1 MRRALGKG
9 GDAYYVRQ
17 KLSYRCMGM
26 WFFERIY
33 EKMTAEPWACALD
46 VILTALLIYGM
57 IVFLQKNNAKR
68 LAPLVILFVAA
79 GVVLSSEL
87 VGLTVLGNVFRYSIF
102 IVLIA
107 VVMLFPQE
115 AKRGLLKLASPRD
128 THEAY
133 TTAYDVSDEQLHAAI
148 ADIVR
153 AAQNMSKK
161 NVGALIVIS
170 TQNMPEHIIDS
181 GTKLD
186 AVLSCALLES
196 IFNTKAPLH
205 DGAVFVRG
213 NRIVAAGCFLPLSQ
227 SNAIDKEL
235 GTRHR
240 AGIGVSENYN
250 VLTIIVSEET
260 GVISIAQR
268 GELTR
273 YFDSQMLTDKLEQT
287 YGLQATPET
296 KKHRHRD

>member
-1 MRRALGKG
+1 MKFLT
-9 GDAYYVRQ
+9 D
-17 KLSYRCMGM
+17 
-26 WFFERIY
+26 IY
-33 EKMTAEPWACALD
+33 DKMVAKPWACAIDIVLA
-46 VILTALLIYGM
+46 ALLIYGM
-57 IVFLQKNNAKR
+57 IVFLKKNNAGK
-68 LAPLVILFVAA
+68 LIGFILVFIAA
-79 GVVLSSEL
+79 SIVLSSEL
-87 VGLTVLGNVFRYSIF
+87 VGLSVLGSVMRYGIIIIAIVIVF
-102 IVLIA
+102 V
-107 VVMLFPQE
+107 FPAE
-115 AKRGLLKLASPRD
+115 TKRGLLKLASPRD
-128 THEAY
+128 THEQY
-133 TTAYDVSDEQLHAAI
+133 TTAYDVSDEELHAAI
-148 ADIVR
+148 DGIVR
-153 AAQNMSKK
+153 ATQNMSKK
-161 NVGALIVIS
+161 NVGALIIIS
-170 TQNMPEHIIDS
+170 NQTLPEHIIDS

-260 GVISIAQR
+260 GVISIAQQ

-287 YGLQATPET
+287 YGLQATPEST
-296 KKHRHRD
+296 RKHRHR

>member
-1 MRRALGKG
+1 
-9 GDAYYVRQ
+9 
-17 KLSYRCMGM
+17 M
-26 WFFERIY
+26 WFLTNIY
-33 EKMTAEPWACALD
+33 DKMTAKPWACAIDIVLA
-46 VILTALLIYGM
+46 ALLIYGM
-57 IVFLQKNNAKR
+57 IVFLKKNNAGK
-68 LAPLVILFVAA
+68 LIIFILVFIAA
-79 GVVLSSEL
+79 GIVLSSAFIDLPL
-87 VGLTVLGNVFRYSIF
+87 VGSIMKYGIILVVIVIVF
-102 IVLIA
+102 
-107 VVMLFPQE
+107 LFPAE
-115 AKRGLLKLASPRD
+115 TKRGLLKLASSRD
-128 THEAY
+128 THEQY
-133 TTAYDVSDEQLHAAI
+133 TTAYDVSDEELHAAI
-148 ADIVR
+148 NDIVR

-170 TQNMPEHIIDS
+170 TQNLPEHIIDS

-260 GVISIAQR
+260 GVISIAQH

-287 YGLQATPET
+287 YGLQATPESSR
-296 KKHRHRD
+296 KHHRRKEG

>member
-1 MRRALGKG
+1 
-9 GDAYYVRQ
+9 
-17 KLSYRCMGM
+17 M
-26 WFFERIY
+26 WFLTNIY
-33 EKMTAEPWACALD
+33 DKMVAKPWACALD
-46 VILTALLIYGM
+46 IVLASLLIYGM
-57 IVFLQKNNAKR
+57 IVFLKKNNAGK
-68 LAPLVILFVAA
+68 LIIFVL
-79 GVVLSSEL
+79 GFIVVGIVLSSEFMGMPI
-87 VGLTVLGNVFRYSIF
+87 VGSIMKYGVF
-102 IVLIA
+102 IVIVA
-107 VVMLFPQE
+107 VVFLFPAE

-128 THEAY
+128 THEQY
-133 TTAYDVSDEQLHAAI
+133 TTAYDVSDEELHAAI
-148 ADIVR
+148 NDIVR

-181 GTKLD
+181 GTRLD

-260 GVISIAQR
+260 GVISIAQH
-268 GELTR
+268 GELAR

-287 YGLQATPET
+287 YGLQATPESSR
-296 KKHRHRD
+296 KRHHRREG

>member
-1 MRRALGKG
+1 
-9 GDAYYVRQ
+9 
-17 KLSYRCMGM
+17 M
-26 WFFERIY
+26 WFLDKI
-33 EKMTAEPWACALD
+33 KDNIIDKPWACAVD
-46 VILTALLIYGM
+46 IILTALLIYGL
-57 IVFLQKNNAKR
+57 IVFLKKNNAGK
-68 LAPLVILFVAA
+68 LVFFIVGLVAL
-79 GVVLSSEL
+79 GIVLSSEFI
-87 VGLTVLGNVFRYSIF
+87 GLSVLGTVMKYGIIIVTIAIIF
-102 IVLIA
+102 
-107 VVMLFPQE
+107 LFPAE
-115 AKRGLLKLASPRD
+115 TRRGMLKLASPRD

-133 TTAYDVSDEQLHAAI
+133 STAYDVSDEELHGAI
-148 ADIVR
+148 NDIVR

-227 SNAIDKEL
+227 SNSIDKEL

-260 GVISIAQR
+260 GVISIAQH

-287 YGLQATPET
+287 YGLQATPDT
-296 KKHRHRD
+296 ARKRHRKG

>member
-1 MRRALGKG
+1 
-9 GDAYYVRQ
+9 
-17 KLSYRCMGM
+17 M
-26 WFFERIY
+26 WFLTNIY
-33 EKMTAEPWACALD
+33 EKMAAKPWACAIDIVLA
-46 VILTALLIYGM
+46 ALLIYGM
-57 IVFLQKNNAKR
+57 IVFLKKNNAGR
-68 LAPLVILFVAA
+68 LIPLVIVFVAA
-79 GVVLSSEL
+79 SIVLSSVEYTASL
-87 VGLTVLGNVFRYSIF
+87 VFGWIMRYGILIVIIVIVF
-102 IVLIA
+102 V
-107 VVMLFPQE
+107 FPAE
-115 AKRGLLKLASPRD
+115 TKRGLLKLASPRD
-128 THEAY
+128 THEQY
-133 TTAYDVSDEQLHAAI
+133 TTAYDVSDEELHAAI
-148 ADIVR
+148 NDIVR

-161 NVGALIVIS
+161 NVGALIIIS
-170 TQNMPEHIIDS
+170 TQNLPEHIIDS

-260 GVISIAQR
+260 GVISIAQH

-287 YGLQATPET
+287 YGLQATPEST
-296 KKHRHRD
+296 RKHHRRKEG

>member
-1 MRRALGKG
+1 
-9 GDAYYVRQ
+9 
-17 KLSYRCMGM
+17 M
-26 WFFERIY
+26 WFFENIY
-33 EKMTAEPWACALD
+33 NKMVDKPWACAID
-46 VILTALLIYGM
+46 VLLTALLIYGL

-68 LAPLVILFVAA
+68 LVFIILALTAV
-79 GVVLSSEL
+79 GVVLSSDK
-87 VGLTVLGNVFRYSIF
+87 LGFMVIGTILSYSI
-102 IVLIA
+102 LIA
-107 VVMLFPQE
+107 MAAILLLFPQE
-115 AKRGLLKLASPRD
+115 TRRGLLKFASPRD

-148 ADIVR
+148 NHIVR

-170 TQNMPEHIIDS
+170 TQGMPEHIIDS

-186 AVLSCALLES
+186 AILSCALLES

-227 SNAIDKEL
+227 SNSIDKEL

-260 GVISIAQR
+260 GVISIAHD

-287 YGLQATPET
+287 YGLQATPQSAHKRRRKEA
-296 KKHRHRD
+296 

>member
-1 MRRALGKG
+1 MEFLTNI
-9 GDAYYVRQ
+9 YQ
-17 KLSYRCMGM
+17 KM
-26 WFFERIY
+26 IA
-33 EKMTAEPWACALD
+33 KPWACAIDIALA
-46 VILTALLIYGM
+46 ALLIYGM
-57 IVFLQKNNAKR
+57 IVFLKKNNAGK
-68 LAPLVILFVAA
+68 LIAIVLVFVAA
-79 GVVLSSEL
+79 SIVLSSEL
-87 VGLTVLGNVFRYSIF
+87 IGLSVLGSVMRYGIIIVAIVIVF
-102 IVLIA
+102 V
-107 VVMLFPQE
+107 FPAE
-115 AKRGLLKLASPRD
+115 TKRGLLKLASPRD
-128 THEAY
+128 THEQY
-133 TTAYDVSDEQLHAAI
+133 TTAYDVSDEELHAAI
-148 ADIVR
+148 NDIVR

-161 NVGALIVIS
+161 NVGALIIIS
-170 TQNMPEHIIDS
+170 TQNLPEHIIDS

-260 GVISIAQR
+260 GVISIAQH

-287 YGLQATPET
+287 YGLQATPEST
-296 KKHRHRD
+296 RKHHRRKEG

>member
-1 MRRALGKG
+1 
-9 GDAYYVRQ
+9 
-17 KLSYRCMGM
+17 M
-26 WFFERIY
+26 WFFDKIY
-33 EKMTAEPWACALD
+33 DKILDKPWACALD
-46 VILTALLIYGM
+46 IILTAFLIYGL
-57 IVFLQKNNAKR
+57 IVFLKKNNAGR
-68 LAPLVILFVAA
+68 LVFFILGFVALSF
-79 GVVLSSEL
+79 VLSAEFI
-87 VGLTVLGNVFRYSIF
+87 GLTVIGSLMKYGII
-102 IVLIA
+102 IVLLLA
-107 VVMLFPQE
+107 VFLFPAE
-115 AKRGLLKLASPRD
+115 TKRGLLKLASPRD

-133 TTAYDVSDEQLHAAI
+133 TTAYDVSDDELHSAI
-148 ADIVR
+148 NDIVR

-170 TQNMPEHIIDS
+170 TQNLPEHIIDS

-260 GVISIAQR
+260 GVISIAQH

-287 YGLQATPET
+287 YGLQATPESG
-296 KKHRHRD
+296 HRRRRKEN

>member
-1 MRRALGKG
+1 IVLA
-9 GDAYYVRQ
+9 
-17 KLSYRCMGM
+17 
-26 WFFERIY
+26 
-33 EKMTAEPWACALD
+33 
-46 VILTALLIYGM
+46 ALLIYGM
-57 IVFLQKNNAKR
+57 IVFLKKNNAGK
-68 LAPLVILFVAA
+68 LIAFVLVFVAA
-79 GVVLSSEL
+79 GIVLSSEFMDL
-87 VGLTVLGNVFRYSIF
+87 PVVGSVMRYGIIIVVVVIVF
-102 IVLIA
+102 V
-107 VVMLFPQE
+107 FPAE
-115 AKRGLLKLASPRD
+115 TKRGLLKLASPRD
-128 THEAY
+128 THEQY
-133 TTAYDVSDEQLHAAI
+133 STAYDVSDEELHAAI
-148 ADIVR
+148 NDIVR

-161 NVGALIVIS
+161 NVGALIIIS
-170 TQNMPEHIIDS
+170 TQNLPEHIIDS

-260 GVISIAQR
+260 GVISIAQH

-287 YGLQATPET
+287 YGLQATPEST
-296 KKHRHRD
+296 RKHHRRKEG

>member
-1 MRRALGKG
+1 MYTIYTGVK
-9 GDAYYVRQ
+9 
-17 KLSYRCMGM
+17 SM
-26 WFFERIY
+26 WFFDRVY
-33 EKMTAEPWACALD
+33 DKMVDKPWACAID
-46 VILTALLIYGM
+46 IILTALLIYGV
-57 IVFLQKNNAKR
+57 IVFLRKNNAKR
-68 LAPLVILFVAA
+68 LVFVILAFIAI
-79 GVVLSSEL
+79 GVILSSEYL
-87 VGLTVLGNVFRYSIF
+87 GLTVIGTLLKYSMV
-102 IVLIA
+102 IVIA
-107 VVMLFPQE
+107 AVLLLFPQE
-115 AKRGLLKLASPRD
+115 ARRGLLKIASPRD

-148 ADIVR
+148 NDIVR

-227 SNAIDKEL
+227 SNSIDKEL

-260 GVISIAQR
+260 GVISIAQG

-287 YGLQATPET
+287 YGLQATPEST
-296 KKHRHRD
+296 RKRKRGKEA

>member
-1 MRRALGKG
+1 
-9 GDAYYVRQ
+9 
-17 KLSYRCMGM
+17 M

-33 EKMTAEPWACALD
+33 EKMTAKPWACALD
-46 VILTALLIYGM
+46 IVLTALLIYGV

-68 LAPLVILFVAA
+68 LVFLLLATTALGI
-79 GVVLSSEL
+79 VLSSDYL
-87 VGLTVLGNVFRYSIF
+87 GLTVVGTITSYSIL
-102 IVLIA
+102 IVVAA
-107 VVMLFPQE
+107 VLLLFPQE
-115 AKRGLLKLASPRD
+115 TRRGLLKLASPRD

-133 TTAYDVSDEQLHAAI
+133 STAYDVSDEALHAAI
-148 ADIVR
+148 NDIVR

-227 SNAIDKEL
+227 SNSIDKEL

-260 GVISIAQR
+260 GVISIAQG

-287 YGLQATPET
+287 YGLQATPESSR
-296 KKHRHRD
+296 KRRRGREV

>member
-1 MRRALGKG
+1 
-9 GDAYYVRQ
+9 
-17 KLSYRCMGM
+17 M
-26 WFFERIY
+26 WFLTNIY
-33 EKMTAEPWACALD
+33 NKMAAKPWACAIDIVLA
-46 VILTALLIYGM
+46 ALLIYGM
-57 IVFLQKNNAKR
+57 IVFLKKNNAGK
-68 LAPLVILFVAA
+68 LIAFVLVFVAA
-79 GVVLSSEL
+79 GIVLSSEFMDL
-87 VGLTVLGNVFRYSIF
+87 PVVGSIMRYGIIIVIIVIVF
-102 IVLIA
+102 V
-107 VVMLFPQE
+107 FPAE
-115 AKRGLLKLASPRD
+115 TKRGLLKLASSRD
-128 THEAY
+128 THEQY
-133 TTAYDVSDEQLHAAI
+133 TTAYDVSDEDLHAAI
-148 ADIVR
+148 NDIVR

-161 NVGALIVIS
+161 NVGALIIIS
-170 TQNMPEHIIDS
+170 TQNLPEHIIDS

-260 GVISIAQR
+260 GVISIAQH

-287 YGLQATPET
+287 YGLQATPEST
-296 KKHRHRD
+296 RKHHRRKEG

>member
-1 MRRALGKG
+1 
-9 GDAYYVRQ
+9 
-17 KLSYRCMGM
+17 M
-26 WFFERIY
+26 WFFDKIY
-33 EKMTAEPWACALD
+33 DKMLDKPWACALD
-46 VILTALLIYGM
+46 IILTAFLIYGL
-57 IVFLQKNNAKR
+57 IVFLKKNNAGR
-68 LAPLVILFVAA
+68 LVFFMLGFVALSF
-79 GVVLSSEL
+79 VLSAEFI
-87 VGLTVLGNVFRYSIF
+87 GLTVIGSLMKYGII
-102 IVLIA
+102 IVLLLA
-107 VVMLFPQE
+107 VFLFPAE
-115 AKRGLLKLASPRD
+115 TKRGLLKLASPRD

-133 TTAYDVSDEQLHAAI
+133 TTAYDVSDDELHSAI
-148 ADIVR
+148 NDIVR

-170 TQNMPEHIIDS
+170 TQNLPEHIIDS

-260 GVISIAQR
+260 GVISIAQH

-287 YGLQATPET
+287 YGLQATPESG
-296 KKHRHRD
+296 HRRRRKEN

>member
-1 MRRALGKG
+1 
-9 GDAYYVRQ
+9 
-17 KLSYRCMGM
+17 M
-26 WFFERIY
+26 WFFENVY
-33 EKMTAEPWACALD
+33 EKLTAKPWACAIDIL
-46 VILTALLIYGM
+46 LTALLIYGL
-57 IVFLQKNNAKR
+57 IVFLKKNNAAR
-68 LAPLVILFVAA
+68 LTFFILIVIAL
-79 GVVLSSEL
+79 GVVLSSEAL
-87 VGLTVLGNVFRYSIF
+87 GLSVIGSVLRYGTVIA
-102 IVLIA
+102 IVA
-107 VVMLFPQE
+107 VLLLFPQE
-115 AKRGLLKLASPRD
+115 TRRGLLKLASPREM
-128 THEAY
+128 HEAY
-133 TTAYDVSDEQLHAAI
+133 TTAYDVSDEQLHSAI
-148 ADIVR
+148 NDIVR

-161 NVGALIVIS
+161 NVGALIIIS

-205 DGAVFVRG
+205 DGAVVVRG
-213 NRIVAAGCFLPLSQ
+213 NRIVAAGCFLPLSH
-227 SNAIDKEL
+227 STTIDKKL

-260 GVISIAQR
+260 GVISIAQG

-287 YGLQATPET
+287 YGLQATPELT
-296 KKHRHRD
+296 KRRKRKNG

>member
-1 MRRALGKG
+1 
-9 GDAYYVRQ
+9 
-17 KLSYRCMGM
+17 M
-26 WFFERIY
+26 WFFEKIY
-33 EKMTAEPWACALD
+33 DKMAAKPWACALD
-46 VILTALLIYGM
+46 IVLTALLIYGL
-57 IVFLQKNNAKR
+57 IVFLKKNNAGR
-68 LAPLVILFVAA
+68 LVFFILGFIAV
-79 GVVLSSEL
+79 GTVLSSEFI
-87 VGLTVLGNVFRYSIF
+87 GLSVLGEVFRYSI
-102 IVLIA
+102 VLVLVA
-107 VVMLFPQE
+107 VVFVFPAE
-115 AKRGLLKLASPRD
+115 TKRGVLKLASPPD

-133 TTAYDVSDEQLHAAI
+133 TTAYDVSDEDLHAAI
-148 ADIVR
+148 NDIVR

-161 NVGALIVIS
+161 NVGALIIIS
-170 TQNMPEHIIDS
+170 TQNLPEHIIDS

-260 GVISIAQR
+260 GVISIAQN

-287 YGLQATPET
+287 YGLQATPESSRKH
-296 KKHRHRD
+296 KKDRNTH

>member
-1 MRRALGKG
+1 MDFLTN
-9 GDAYYVRQ
+9 
-17 KLSYRCMGM
+17 
-26 WFFERIY
+26 IY
-33 EKMTAEPWACALD
+33 NKMAAKPWACAIDIVLA
-46 VILTALLIYGM
+46 ALLIYGM
-57 IVFLQKNNAKR
+57 IVFLKKNNAGK
-68 LAPLVILFVAA
+68 LIIFILVFIAA
-79 GVVLSSEL
+79 SIVLSSGFMDLPLIGSIMKYGIIL
-87 VGLTVLGNVFRYSIF
+87 VAIVIVF
-102 IVLIA
+102 V
-107 VVMLFPQE
+107 FPAE
-115 AKRGLLKLASPRD
+115 TKRGLLKLASSRD
-128 THEAY
+128 MHEQY
-133 TTAYDVSDEQLHAAI
+133 TTAYDVSDEELHSAI
-148 ADIVR
+148 NDIVR

-161 NVGALIVIS
+161 NVGALIIIS
-170 TQNMPEHIIDS
+170 TQNLPEHIIDS

-260 GVISIAQR
+260 GVISIAQH

-287 YGLQATPET
+287 YGLQATPQST
-296 KKHRHRD
+296 RKHRRREG

>member
-1 MRRALGKG
+1 
-9 GDAYYVRQ
+9 
-17 KLSYRCMGM
+17 M
-26 WFFERIY
+26 WFLNKIY
-33 EKMTAEPWACALD
+33 ENIIDKPWACALD
-46 VILTALLIYGM
+46 IVFSAVLIYGL
-57 IVFLQKNNAKR
+57 IVFLKKNNAGK
-68 LAPLVILFVAA
+68 LAVLILGFVAL
-79 GVVLSSEL
+79 GIVLSSEFI
-87 VGLTVLGNVFRYSIF
+87 GLSVLGNVMKYGIIIVTVAVIF
-102 IVLIA
+102 
-107 VVMLFPQE
+107 LFPAE
-115 AKRGLLKLASPRD
+115 TRRGMLKLASPRD
-128 THEAY
+128 THGAY
-133 TTAYDVSDEQLHAAI
+133 TTAYDVSDEELHGAI
-148 ADIVR
+148 NDIVR

-227 SNAIDKEL
+227 SNSIDKEL

-260 GVISIAQR
+260 GVISIAQH

-287 YGLQATPET
+287 YGLQATPESSR
-296 KKHRHRD
+296 KHRRKEN